1 MVGFKTDTKRKP
13 EVSWGGLLETH
24 PENEGNSRH
33 GKGSQL
39 VLASTAEV
47 VQYCMVNGQRLSY
60 VQFRWI
66 AEAWTGGETHATHVT
81 EYHTNK
87 HERVCGIQRALML
100 VQINR

>member
-1 MVGFKTDTKRKP
+1 MKEIPDMAKEANLF
-13 EVSWGGLLETH
+13 L
-24 PENEGNSRH
+24 
-33 GKGSQL
+33 L
-39 VLASTAEV
+39 VL
-47 VQYCMVNGQRLSY
+47 QRLCMVNGQRLSY